1 MTKFV
6 VISKILVL
14 AFDNCSYHWAD
25 YIEKYIH
32 TEHEILETM
41 NIEILE
47 IKGES
52 KTFFEYDNAN
62 VFNMATHQIGYI
74 ILAPIMGMY

>member
-14 AFDNCSYHWAD
+14 AFDNCSYNWAG

-32 TEHEILETM
+32 AEDKILET
-41 NIEILE
+41 IDKEILD
-47 IKGES
+47 IKLES
-52 KTFFEYDNAN
+52 KTFYEYDNSN
-62 VFNMATHQIGYI
+62 FFNMVIHQIGYI
-74 ILAPIMGMY
+74 ILAPIIGKH